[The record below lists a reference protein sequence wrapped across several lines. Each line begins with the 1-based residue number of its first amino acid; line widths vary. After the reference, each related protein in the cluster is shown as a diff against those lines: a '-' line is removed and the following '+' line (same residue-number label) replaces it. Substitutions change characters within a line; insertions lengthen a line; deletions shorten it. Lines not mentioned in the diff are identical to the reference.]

1 MLGHED
7 VQAWLDRYV
16 EAWQSYDEAAIR
28 ALFTPDATYAF
39 HPFDEPLHGAEAI
52 AAAWLDERDEVGSW
66 EAAYAPDLLEG
77 NAAVATGETR
87 YADGTVFSNLFQ
99 LEFDDE
105 ARCARFVEWYV
116 PHPKE

>member
-1 MLGHED
+1 VLGRED

-16 EAWQSYDEAAIR
+16 EAWQRYDEAAIR

-39 HPFDEPLHGAEAI
+39 HPYDEPLHGSEAI

-66 EAAYAPDLLEG
+66 EAAYAPALLEG

-87 YADGTVFSNLFQ
+87 YADGRVFSNLFQ
-99 LEFDDE
+99 LEFDDDC
-105 ARCARFVEWYV
+105 RCTRFVEWFV
-116 PHPKE
+116 PHPKR